1 MRANGPTTGGHAFRQ
16 PFPFSPF
23 LPPSPS
29 ACPTRPLTDS
39 ALKPPSLDEP
49 LDFLTDPQ
57 IVNVEE
63 DFTTFFSLFSL
74 FFLLLLLRRSRSSPV
89 HSPLENWRRGVAIGR
104 PIGQEGKE
112 ERRRGGRFVKSI
124 PGGRWYRAG
133 SNTCNVLPR
142 RDEIKFISLLF
153 PAADAGP
160 GNMGNRRP

>member
-57 IVNVEE
+57 IVNVER
-63 DFTTFFSLFSL
+63 TSRRFFPSFP
-74 FFLLLLLRRSRSSPV
+74 FFFFFFFFVGVDRRPYILR
-89 HSPLENWRRGVAIGR
+89 WKIGDGVAIGR